1 MFRPHFHVNR
11 FLPANQKREELQH
24 CHPVRGECVLALEIS
39 CYNNR
44 LVLVTVRNV
53 MKCIALCARMFHVCI
68 RSLLGLF
75 IQSNLKSS
83 EENQNWFKNRVV

>member
-68 RSLLGLF
+68 RSLLRLSLYKATLNLPKKTKIGLK
-75 IQSNLKSS
+75 I
-83 EENQNWFKNRVV
+83 R